1 MLPLSTVGVV
11 DVDEDNEVEVDKVVV
26 DDNEVEVEIE
36 VDKVD
41 KVEVLRMGG
50 RMSGLDSVVATSTFE
65 FSSLSTPLMPPSY
78 VSSVKSAIDSVVS
91 SASLSLASV
100 TNSVMSV
107 ISRRLVVSDAAP
119 VALMLPVILVG
130 SVTAFA

>member
-36 VDKVD
+36 VD

-107 ISRRLVVSDAAP
+107 VSRRFVVSD
-119 VALMLPVILVG
+119 VALMLSVILVG

>member
-1 MLPLSTVGVV
+1 MVE
-11 DVDEDNEVEVDKVVV
+11 VDEDNEVEVDKVVV

-36 VDKVD
+36 VD

-100 TNSVMSV
+100 TNSVVSV
-107 ISRRLVVSDAAP
+107 VSPLFVVSDAFP
-119 VALMLPVILVG
+119 VALMLSVILVG